1 MWFTRMVVSNSR
13 RRITME
19 KYKYVNEEARKLYQK
34 IVKELAEKEKKE
46 KENNETDR

>member
-1 MWFTRMVVSNSR
+1 
-13 RRITME
+13 ME

-34 IVKELAEKEKKE
+34 IVKELADKEKKE

>member
-1 MWFTRMVVSNSR
+1 M
-13 RRITME
+13 
-19 KYKYVNEEARKLYQK
+19 KQHKYVNEEARKLYQK